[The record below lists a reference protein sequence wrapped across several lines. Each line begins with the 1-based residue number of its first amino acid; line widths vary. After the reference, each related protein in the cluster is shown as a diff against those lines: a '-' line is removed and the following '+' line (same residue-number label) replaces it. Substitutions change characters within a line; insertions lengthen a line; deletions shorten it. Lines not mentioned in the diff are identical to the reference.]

1 MFKPSD
7 NIADNNPAPEQKQ
20 DISFWFREIINP
32 CAKTTYEDAVESL
45 RVMMQRD
52 NTVKAFASA
61 SSHAFLA
68 RGGSNE
74 DDIYG

>member
-7 NIADNNPAPEQKQ
+7 NISENNPAPEQKQ
-20 DISFWFREIINP
+20 DLLFWVREVINP

-61 SSHAFLA
+61 SSHAFLTRSGA
-68 RGGSNE
+68 NE